1 MTELKTRIKVE
12 LEKFGWDIVEH
23 ELPID
28 HHRFKGTLLV
38 LDDLSSSVLPAM
50 RGDQWETLKSL
61 TTVGNRILW
70 VTEGSQLHVTM
81 PENAMIHGL
90 ARTIR
95 AEDPSISITTLD
107 VEHGSGGKVSPTIN
121 TILKFL
127 QKPAPKTQIDHEFVE
142 RRGILHISRVLPD
155 HLVNKAVK
163 EERHGAEFVKRP
175 IHDADTTIRFICERL
190 GTLDSLCYAEVD
202 SKELSLGDNRVEVEI
217 MASGLNFKDLAV
229 TMAIVPENQHLLG
242 LEGAGNI
249 RRPGSTS
256 YKVGQRVLVFEKGT
270 FANRI
275 IATTERVYPIPDSMS
290 FEEAATL
297 ASVYLVS
304 VYSLYDLANTQK
316 GQRVLIHSATGGLG
330 IACIQLC
337 RHIGAEVYA
346 TAGNDE
352 KRNFLIEK
360 FGIPPSNIFNSRS
373 TAFASELMR
382 ATNNEGVDVIIN
394 SLTGDLLEESWRCI
408 REGGTMVKLGKK
420 DMLDRNYLSMEP
432 FGRNASYRCF
442 DMAHK
447 NVSDA
452 LIAR

>member
-1 MTELKTRIKVE
+1 MTELKTQIKAG
-12 LEKFGWDIVEH
+12 LESFGWEVVEH
-23 ELPID
+23 KLPID
-28 HHRFKGTLLV
+28 NLRFKGPILV
-38 LDDLSSSVLPAM
+38 LDDLSSSVLPSM
-50 RGDQWETLKSL
+50 REDQWEALRTLTSM
-61 TTVGNRILW
+61 GNRILW
-70 VTEGSQLHVTM
+70 VTEGSQLEVTM

-107 VEHGSGGKVSPTIN
+107 VEHGSGKTTIPTIN

-127 QKPAPKTQIDHEFVE
+127 EKPTPKTHIDHEFVE
-142 RRGILHISRVLPD
+142 RRGILHISRILPD
-155 HLVNKAVK
+155 HLVNKVVK
-163 EERHGAEFVKRP
+163 EERHGAELVTRSLR
-175 IHDADTTIRFICERL
+175 DANTTIRLICERL
-190 GTLDSLCYAEVD
+190 GTLDSLCYAEIG
-202 SKELSLGDNRVEVEI
+202 SEELPLGDNRVEVEI
-217 MASGLNFKDLAV
+217 ATSGLNFKDLAV
-229 TMAIVPENQHLLG
+229 TMGIVPENQHLLG
-242 LEGAGNI
+242 LEGAGTI

-304 VYSLYDLANTQK
+304 IYSLYDLANTQK

-337 RHIGAEVYA
+337 RYIGAEVYA
-346 TAGNDE
+346 TVGNDE
-352 KRNFLIEK
+352 KRKFLIEN
-360 FGIPPSNIFNSRS
+360 FGIPPGNIFHSRS
-373 TAFASELMR
+373 TAFAAELMR

-408 REGGTMVKLGKK
+408 REGGTMVELGKK
-420 DMLDRNYLSMEP
+420 DMLDRNYLPMEP

-447 NVSDA
+447 HVSDT